1 MMMNERQNKGRYL
14 GWELKHLGKLVLA
27 YFIVLP
33 LMIVFLPAA
42 IIGNGLGIAYNE
54 LRRW

>member
-1 MMMNERQNKGRYL
+1 MNDRQREGRYL